1 MGAPSER
8 RRPRRE
14 AALGGRR
21 DVEGV
26 SRGRAPYGSSST
38 AQLFYS
44 GGGVGG
50 DKVPRVLLVQ

>member
-21 DVEGV
+21 DAEGV
-26 SRGRAPYGSSST
+26 SLGRAPYGSST

-44 GGGVGG
+44 GGSVGG
-50 DKVPRVLLVQ
+50 DKVPRVLLLQ